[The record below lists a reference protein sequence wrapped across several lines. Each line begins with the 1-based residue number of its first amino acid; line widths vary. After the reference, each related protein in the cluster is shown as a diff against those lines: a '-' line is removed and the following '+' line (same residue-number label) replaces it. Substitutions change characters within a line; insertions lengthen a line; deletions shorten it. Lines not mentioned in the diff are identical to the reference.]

1 MSFDLGKLFIEWRR
15 IVPTGIPNPN
25 NDYHLVLLKEICLAR
40 GIERDIVD
48 NVILALEKNEIDP
61 DTKIKYKVGD
71 KEQETTYDK
80 AIKRDKDSEAY
91 KAAKALQD
99 KGSGEKK
106 GEEDST
112 DISGPELGD
121 TEKYLGSD
129 DENDID
135 DDSVK
140 KQQ

>member
-15 IVPTGIPNPN
+15 IVPTGIPNPGN
-25 NDYHLVLLKEICLAR
+25 AYHLVLLKEICIAK
-40 GIERDIVD
+40 GMDKQVVD

-91 KAAKALQD
+91 KAAKA
-99 KGSGEKK
+99 SICT
-106 GEEDST
+106 S
-112 DISGPELGD
+112 
-121 TEKYLGSD
+121 
-129 DENDID
+129 
-135 DDSVK
+135 
-140 KQQ
+140 